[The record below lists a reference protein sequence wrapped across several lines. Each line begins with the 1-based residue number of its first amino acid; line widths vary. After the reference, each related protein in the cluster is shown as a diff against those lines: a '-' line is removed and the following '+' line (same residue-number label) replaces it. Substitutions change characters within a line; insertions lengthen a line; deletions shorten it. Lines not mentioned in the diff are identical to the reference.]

1 MATPAGGAYA
11 RRVPPTTHLLAFT
24 LTAFLL
30 IAVPG
35 PSVLFTVSRALALG
49 RVAGV
54 ATAAGNTLG
63 VYVQVLAVA
72 FGIGA
77 LVERSVMVFTVIKL
91 GGAAYLVFLGVQAI
105 RHRKRLAEALGM
117 RMENKSAARI
127 VADGFVVGIG
137 NPKVIVFFAAVL
149 PQFVDRSAGHVPVQM
164 LVLGALF
171 AGIALISDSGWAL
184 VAGSARAW
192 FGRSPR
198 RLELIG
204 GTGGL
209 VMIGIGATLAVSG
222 RND

>member
-1 MATPAGGAYA
+1 M
-11 RRVPPTTHLLAFT
+11 PPTTHLLAFT

-49 RVAGV
+49 RIAGV
-54 ATAAGNTLG
+54 ATVAGNTLG
-63 VYVQVLAVA
+63 VYVQVMAVA

-77 LVERSVMVFTVIKL
+77 LVERSVLVFSVIKL
-91 GGAAYLVFLGVQAI
+91 GGAAYLIFLGVQAV
-105 RHRKRLAEALGM
+105 RHRKRLAETLGA
-117 RMENKSAARI
+117 RMAHKSAARI
-127 VADGFVVGIG
+127 VADGFVVGVC

-149 PQFVDRSAGHVPVQM
+149 PQFVDRSAGHVPQQL

-171 AGIALISDSGWAL
+171 AGIALISDCAWAL

-192 FGRSPR
+192 LGRSPR

-222 RND
+222 RRD